1 MKAEKMLGFVADSA
15 KMPGWNDSLSF
26 IVNSTVSKSKITQ
39 LSDEDLG
46 MVSAGVD
53 LSEEMIKKLKFGK
66 TKK

>member
-1 MKAEKMLGFVADSA
+1 MKAEKMLDFVADSA